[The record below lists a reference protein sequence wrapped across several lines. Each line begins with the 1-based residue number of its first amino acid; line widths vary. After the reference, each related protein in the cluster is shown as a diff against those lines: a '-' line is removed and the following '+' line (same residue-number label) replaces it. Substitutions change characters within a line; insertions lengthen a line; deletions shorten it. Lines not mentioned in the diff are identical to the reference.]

1 MIRRR
6 TGASEGDQDH
16 DYETA
21 LGQGASEGRAH
32 ATPSVIHRGEASPG
46 MLEAGALGN
55 AGELPTAH
63 PFYSEKARE
72 EIALMRQRPSTL
84 DEDQARVN
92 AEMGFSE
99 VAADK
104 EWFPSTGEEVGDPK
118 EPDYGKAFM
127 GASGPGS
134 SAMSA
139 PRVARIEPTTGSSP
153 GLGERRGL
161 AVDPTEP
168 AQKSGREDA
177 VGLDLKTTQGSGP
190 NSQDMAAATEGG
202 GEDYPELIP
211 AEPDR
216 LARMELLL
224 GQVIEENKN
233 LKRQLQ
239 SESHSSWHSARTPQE
254 VLWGDCQQVSM
265 DQAQPW
271 GSNTLLWEPGRLAID
286 PASVVASY
294 DVVKY
299 QRIES
304 RAVSLLLAAVPAGLK
319 EDIVVNRQ
327 GISDLSV
334 LWFRKSIGKPCLIQ
348 GSQAQAKGIVEDP
361 GSGGGGSEGNLPV
374 SSSASAVASQEN
386 LIAEAA
392 KLLKNVTLKVLKVVD
407 TGRGD
412 EDLKVDGAWLL
423 SAISGPSDAGFAL
436 VDSGATNALRPAEL
450 WELEQGRSIN
460 VDLASGVAELRINSC
475 GISRLAGE
483 KGSLRDRVV
492 AELRVMLVFAVAQA
506 AMEAKSQVF
515 SALCADELQQGV
527 VDSTDFHEPQDL
539 ATWALRKA
547 AAKLAGSSGEATESL
562 LPGNGASVFLVYERK
577 GGQDPGE
584 WADLAHK
591 EIEIFQK
598 LYHLSNLE
606 FDQGPFIDGVSYSEE
621 ASGRDKGG
629 GYKYMLVGT
638 YAVPANFS
646 DTRAKDSPEGGI
658 GSVLEGELSDDDQ
671 PELVA
676 QEGPKDDS
684 ALLDELWNL
693 PEPSQAELKA
703 VTHRVRGKHPEAEDV
718 PREPERESSV
728 KHYTLFMGVPVRSKH
743 AKEILPNVQAMINR
757 LEASGFPVQRYHCDR
772 AQELKSAALLSWL
785 KHQGIYTT
793 FTAGECPAGNR
804 EDCGLKGKRAV
815 DRFIGC
821 CQMEEPEVGRYTMS
835 IRNQPCLMG
844 DFGKATAEHREEL
857 RELGF
862 PVDKVWGDGADVC
875 AEPGLEETAEQL
887 RSTEVLCEW
896 LEGCLD
902 EWTLNSEVS
911 LRALQ
916 VEVPLAGESVPDRFL
931 QTRTVGLVE
940 ARSELGLWKE
950 PALEEVT
957 SLETTNQAVDRVKAA
972 LVDQWIEQGYTVI
985 QLPGKAVLTR
995 KSGTG
1000 KRRFRAVC
1008 CGNYLP
1014 PEKLGLS
1021 KDDVYASGVEAVTLR
1036 VALCFASIYSTWT
1049 GITIDIKSAFLYA
1062 PIGTRSKDQ
1071 EERIIV
1077 KPPAL
1082 LVELGVLEA
1091 SDRWHVRKALYG
1103 LPTSPRD
1110 WGDYRDKEFRALTI
1124 SCEGVAYG
1132 LFQSKSDESLWLVQ
1146 PVGEQGK
1153 GPIAGLLVVYVD
1165 DLAFFAA
1172 ANLCQCF
1179 IDQVQKKWKT
1189 SPPSWFGEEPVT
1201 FCGAEVTRSA
1211 RGYRLTQVSYLKELL
1226 NRYNIEGTAASP
1238 ITKWTEPPEQG
1249 VPYLHKV
1256 GSYFSDHGQLALP
1269 RQNNVVE
1276 VYSDASHSPCGG
1288 RSVQCCIIVWRGSP
1302 LAWESARQ
1310 GFTTLSSAEAEL
1322 VSMIHSV
1329 QLGECIQPLVEELL
1343 SDDSVLSLLADNA
1356 AAIRSFEMAPAGW
1369 RNRHLRMRAQAGRE
1383 RIENNVLRVNHLA
1396 GLHQAADIGTKPLAR
1411 SRLLYLMDLIN
1422 VRDQPASPEMMK
1434 AARVLSRSYVTGQLR
1449 GISPEAIAGL
1459 ALLCMLPGA
1468 RGQPMG
1474 DHSRLVSDWVYW
1486 VVATL
1491 VTVGCVLVGT
1501 WFRGFVPSEEP
1512 LETAIVVAEGA
1523 GNPDNLDDDFSP
1535 EEWASAEAKLI
1546 AAERSTGLT
1555 FVQRARLRKQL
1566 AKGDLVDP
1574 PVFQQR
1580 HGPLPYWLTGRSGSS
1595 GVWTEVPERGS
1606 GLVAFLLRFG
1616 VTLLG
1621 MIGVPQKEWG
1631 CLRMVCRRLRSLAAV
1646 TLASRVPG
1654 RLTRE
1659 GGTGA
1664 GEGRSASSNVGEP
1677 SVPSPQPF
1685 GIQQEPGRSSEGPCD
1700 MSAGR
1705 DGCPSPLGTGEVLS
1719 SSSEEQSRSPSPLG
1733 ASEVL
1738 SSSSE
1743 EQSRSPSPLGASE
1756 VPFRPAEEQS
1766 RSPSFRRVE
1775 RDLVQGSS
1783 LQEGPVAGTDVQVGG
1798 SASSQDQFEVP
1809 RPRVQVGGSSGS
1821 QGPAPTPNVQHGGS
1835 SGSHGMTVAPSDEL
1849 CYEDYCGDG
1858 MLTDQFPYVGSW
1870 LVTHYLVQLLSQTG
1884 ETILWTVGERAGE
1897 WRSLRCASAGL
1908 RYALVFAV
1916 VEVLRRGPQSLLYN
1930 GPQWVMATE
1939 EFILTEPPLIMSSTS
1954 RRRPAGPIGL
1964 VARGVVFPYVEGPP
1978 GMIAH
1983 FLWRLLMEEG
1993 WLLLELLGDRTGAW
2007 RALRAVAPGF
2017 RAGATLALT
2026 VWLRKTRHFYMASAQ
2041 ATYDAADAY
2050 MQGRELQYPFV
2061 ARAPEEA
2068 EQLSS
2073 GHEDDESVDDRPL
2086 RPRTEDPGRVRWG
2099 PVGQAVLEDSSS
2111 ESEGSGSSTTEPSV
2125 VGVSADSSSEQSEEC
2140 QPVEEGTP
2148 LEGSRVGGLP
2158 RTSYQAAEGKLLVFY
2173 GDDELEV
2180 PLPGWSQSAVQGIVT
2195 GLDVGDWS
2203 GLEAAVQ
2210 GLGEAVP
2217 SVDVDAPAEPDQ
2229 LEAAEPAPGQG
2240 WIGSWLRVVVTLCL
2254 ISWIVLRGI
2263 QGVGATKVEE
2273 CAVDLLEP
2281 RDSQAQARSDA
2292 RDDVAL
2298 SCGSSACDGSS
2309 LWTLFVS
2316 AASVGIWEL
2325 SKSLAFKCFKR
2336 AHQRADAGTQTS
2348 ELNVVPMPLAE
2359 GIPSRAR
2366 ILYSFWRAGYVIQ
2379 AEHYS
2384 ERIQREF
2391 ETLVGGWLCRNEE
2404 GLVSPQSSSDGVLS
2418 ESSSGDQGRLE

>member
-1 MIRRR
+1 MDRMIRRR

-46 MLEAGALGN
+46 MLQASALGN

-63 PFYSEKARE
+63 PFYSERARD

-254 VLWGDCQQVSM
+254 
-265 DQAQPW
+265 AP
-271 GSNTLLWEPGRLAID
+271 PG
-286 PASVVASY
+286 SVVG
-294 DVVKY
+294 V
-299 QRIES
+299 QP
-304 RAVSLLLAAVPAGLK
+304 L
-319 EDIVVNRQ
+319 
-327 GISDLSV
+327 
-334 LWFRKSIGKPCLIQ
+334 
-348 GSQAQAKGIVEDP
+348 
-361 GSGGGGSEGNLPV
+361 
-374 SSSASAVASQEN
+374 
-386 LIAEAA
+386 
-392 KLLKNVTLKVLKVVD
+392 D
-407 TGRGD
+407 TYEVR
-412 EDLKVDGAWLL
+412 EF
-423 SAISGPSDAGFAL
+423 P
-436 VDSGATNALRPAEL
+436 
-450 WELEQGRSIN
+450 
-460 VDLASGVAELRINSC
+460 
-475 GISRLAGE
+475 
-483 KGSLRDRVV
+483 GSLRDRVV

-515 SALCADELQQGV
+515 SALCADELRQGV

-591 EIEIFQK
+591 EIEAFQK

-606 FDQGPFIDGVSYSEE
+606 FDQGCFGKLEAAWQGWRQEREQAELIQIMFLTVRGVRFVLVRKGPFIDGVSYSEE

-658 GSVLEGELSDDDQ
+658 GSVLEGELSDGDQ

-718 PREPERESSV
+718 PREPERESSI

-772 AQELKSAALLSWL
+772 AQELKSSALLSWL

-804 EDCGLKGKRAV
+804 ESSLVEVEPAGCGIFLASVDGFADPGESGCLGTSEDGVPTWIKDALASLDFSDEDCGLKGKRAV

-821 CQMEEPEVGRYTMS
+821 CQMEEPEVGRYTMF
-835 IRNQPCLMG
+835 IRG
-844 DFGKATAEHREEL
+844 FGKATAEHREEL

-862 PVDKVWGDGADVC
+862 PVDKVWVDGADVC

-916 VEVPLAGESVPDRFL
+916 VEVPLAGESVPDKFL

-1124 SCEGVAYG
+1124 SCEGVTYG

-1179 IDQVQKKWKT
+1179 IDRVQKKWKT

-1226 NRYNIEGTAASP
+1226 HRYNIEGTAASP
-1238 ITKWTEPPEQG
+1238 ITKWTEPLEQG

-1486 VVATL
+1486 VVAML

-1501 WFRGFVPSEEP
+1501 WFRSFVPSEEP

-1523 GNPDNLDDDFSP
+1523 GNPDNPDDDFSP

-1616 VTLLG
+1616 ATLLG
-1621 MIGVPQKEWG
+1621 MIGVPQIEWG
-1631 CLRMVCRRLRSLAAV
+1631 CLRMVCRRLRSLATV

-1756 VPFRPAEEQS
+1756 VPFSPAEEQS
-1766 RSPSFRRVE
+1766 RSPSSLRVE

-1798 SASSQDQFEVP
+1798 SASSQDQFEMP

-1821 QGPAPTPNVQHGGS
+1821 QGPAPTPNVQHGDS

-1954 RRRPAGPIGL
+1954 GRRPAGPIGL

-2061 ARAPEEA
+2061 ARDPEEA

-2099 PVGQAVLEDSSS
+2099 PVGQAVLLEDSSS

-2148 LEGSRVGGLP
+2148 LEGLRVGGLP

-2240 WIGSWLRVVVTLCL
+2240 WIGSWLRIVVTLCL

-2273 CAVDLLEP
+2273 CAVDLLGP

-2316 AASVGIWEL
+2316 AVSVGIWEL